1 MSVAKTCVQRGK
13 RNGVFVSLGASA
25 VVLLQAFVAIL
36 LAKYIFR
43 NPVINTML
51 LRAGSVIFL
60 LTGAYF
66 LVIARRSVKEVMVDP
81 TSGFRSFLKGMGVS
95 ILNILPIPYF
105 CAIGAA
111 MNLGG
116 NVEYHLIDIFLF
128 TVAAALGTFTTLYF
142 YVIFFVKIEEK
153 TDVFS
158 KYSNYFM
165 AILMLILVIITL
177 IRIYYE

>member
-13 RNGVFVSLGASA
+13 RNGMFVSIGASA
-25 VVLLQAFVAIL
+25 VVLFQALIAIL

-43 NPVINTML
+43 NPIVNNML

-60 LTGAYF
+60 LMGAYF
-66 LVIARRSVKEVMVDP
+66 LVMARRNARDVEVDP
-81 TSGFRSFLKGMGVS
+81 SSGLRSLLKGMGISV
-95 ILNILPIPYF
+95 LNILPIPYF

-111 MNLGG
+111 MNIGG
-116 NVEYHLIDIFLF
+116 NVDYHLVDIFLF
-128 TVAAALGTFTTLYF
+128 ITAAGLGTFSTLYL

-153 TDVFS
+153 TAIFS

-165 AILMLILVIITL
+165 AILMLVLVLITL
-177 IRIYYE
+177 LRIYYQ